1 MTRTSWAVVAVV
13 LTAALLWIVT
23 GWPTRNQGSH
33 RSDEADDALAP
44 PAAAEPAAPTERAPA
59 ASIAQPGVAP
69 SAPAAPTAP
78 AAPAAPADPEP
89 EPQVAD
95 LPAPEQTGPVDEL
108 KALFASEP
116 RDSAA
121 GSFEKQIE
129 AAFRGSEIPPGLL
142 KSVLCHN
149 TVCRVE
155 TRWNPESAI
164 GFMAAF
170 TRLMMAPDGRPAG
183 LFDSGLAVS
192 PEGEP
197 DAHGTRA
204 VDVYLKRIVPE
215 PGEPTAR

>member
-1 MTRTSWAVVAVV
+1 VVALV
-13 LTAALLWIVT
+13 LAAALLWIVT
-23 GWPTRNQGSH
+23 GWQTRDQGSH
-33 RSDEADDALAP
+33 RSDEIDDAVAP
-44 PAAAEPAAPTERAPA
+44 SAAADPAAPSERAPA
-59 ASIAQPGVAP
+59 ANIAQPGVAP
-69 SAPAAPTAP
+69 SAPSVPTAPAAPIAP
-78 AAPAAPADPEP
+78 AAPAAPIVREP
-89 EPQVAD
+89 APPVAD
-95 LPAPEQTGPVDEL
+95 LPAPEKTGPVDEL

-129 AAFRGSEIPPGLL
+129 AAFRGNEVPPGLL
-142 KSVLCHN
+142 KSVLCHS

-155 TRWNPESAI
+155 TRWSPERGI

-183 LFDSGLAVS
+183 QFDSGLAVS

-215 PGEPTAR
+215 PGEPAAR